1 MWISKVASISAGI
14 FSVGLM
20 FLGIGYI
27 VKAPAPDFDMKDRM
41 DMSFLRTI
49 RPSDLNQ
56 RERQKPKKPPKV
68 EKQPD
73 IPKPQ
78 IAKISKPNPSNTNMK
93 AMPMDLGLDLG
104 SGPYV
109 GGVGSG
115 STGMSDTDL
124 VPIVKVQPQYPRE
137 AAMKGIEGYVRLTV
151 DIQMDGSV
159 SNARVLSSNPRRIFD
174 RAAITAARKY
184 RYKPPVIDGKPQV
197 VKGHPLELTFSLDG
211 D

>member
-1 MWISKVASISAGI
+1 
-14 FSVGLM
+14 M
-20 FLGIGYI
+20 FLGIGYV
-27 VKAPAPDFDMKDRM
+27 VKAPTPDLDMNDRM
-41 DMSFLRTI
+41 DLSFLRTI

-78 IAKISKPNPSNTNMK
+78 VAKIQKPNPSNMNMK
-93 AMPMDLGLDLG
+93 SMPLDLSLDLG

-115 STGMSDTDL
+115 ATGMSDTDL

-137 AAMKGIEGYVRLTV
+137 AAMKGLEGYVQLTV

-159 SNARVLSSNPRRIFD
+159 SNPRVIDSNPRRVFD
-174 RAAITAARKY
+174 RAAVTAARKY
-184 RYKPPVIDGKPQV
+184 RYKPPVIDGKPQI
-197 VKGHPLELTFSLDG
+197 VKGHGIQIDFVLDG
-211 D
+211 N

>member
-1 MWISKVASISAGI
+1 MWINRVISISAGF
-14 FSVGLM
+14 FSVALM
-20 FLGIGYI
+20 FLGIGYV
-27 VKAPAPDFDMKDRM
+27 VKAPTPDLDMNDRM
-41 DMSFLRTI
+41 DLSFLRTI

-78 IAKISKPNPSNTNMK
+78 VAKIQKPNPSNMNMK
-93 AMPMDLGLDLG
+93 SMPLDLSLDLG

-115 STGMSDTDL
+115 ATGMSDTDL

-137 AAMKGIEGYVRLTV
+137 AAMKGLEGYVQLTV

-159 SNARVLSSNPRRIFD
+159 SNPRVIDSNPRRVFD
-174 RAAITAARKY
+174 RAAVTAARKY
-184 RYKPPVIDGKPQV
+184 RYKPPVIDGKPQI
-197 VKGHPLELTFSLDG
+197 VKGHGIQIDFVLDG
-211 D
+211 N